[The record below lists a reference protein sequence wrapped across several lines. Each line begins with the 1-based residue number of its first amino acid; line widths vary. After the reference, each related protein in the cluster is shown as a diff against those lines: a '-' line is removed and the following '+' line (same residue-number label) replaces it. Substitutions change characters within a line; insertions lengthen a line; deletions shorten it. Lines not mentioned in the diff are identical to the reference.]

1 MILGLSLKSVWMA
14 LFCRFQC
21 HVVSARV
28 CLCVSYLVIFYCQF
42 IYCYLLESSV
52 LSALNRMAFSNEKN
66 LNGSFDGMHHT
77 TRTHTHA
84 CIVCIN
90 KITHHVSFMW
100 YYFCFDFQKKKK
112 HTQHFEFEVNSL
124 LFFLIMLY
132 LLDHFICMM
141 FNQ

>member
-77 TRTHTHA
+77 THTHTHA
-84 CIVCIN
+84 SC
-90 KITHHVSFMW
+90 VSIKFVMCLLCGTI
-100 YYFCFDFQKKKK
+100 FVLISRRRKK

>member
-77 TRTHTHA
+77 TRTHTH
-84 CIVCIN
+84 
-90 KITHHVSFMW
+90 THASCVSIKLRIM
-100 YYFCFDFQKKKK
+100 C
-112 HTQHFEFEVNSL
+112 L
-124 LFFLIMLY
+124 LCGTIFVLISRRRKNTHNTSNLK
-132 LLDHFICMM
+132 
-141 FNQ
+141 